1 MEPPHLKLVMLR
13 GPRQGESFQYPPG
26 PAVKIGRLVRGNTL
40 VLKDPGISTKHLS
53 ILTESGQWVLRD
65 LDSSNGTIID
75 GATISPNTPFNLC
88 DGATIKIGERTSIQ
102 VAFVHHHDNAAASVP
117 PEPKRN
123 PARRG
128 RPRKAEV
135 QSIEE
140 NNDNDAEGS
149 EIVPPP
155 ESKRVTRNQKNKKVG
170 FYVSAAVSESGAMD
184 LDAPIQEPK
193 KTRGSR
199 KQKSVV
205 EISDSDSDAVN
216 AAPGE
221 SVAVVEEPKK
231 TRLTRNS
238 KKKESVV
245 EVSDFSAVND
255 PLEKVVVAEPKKT
268 RVTRSSKKKGGVI
281 DEVTDSVVPKEKVAV
296 EKPTETRVSRDS
308 KKGKSLI
315 RSSPA
320 QNSELEVRV
329 ENVEPKETMDGD
341 KRKELEE
348 ECGGQAFEMEEDG
361 KVDEVVEQCA
371 QGSQLE
377 GDKIDDDDDGGGG
390 SDEDGN
396 SGKEGDEDCSVQK
409 EDRDCADL
417 EKMSLGEWFDFL
429 EVHLAKQIIDETEEM
444 IESMKSKA
452 ERLRQYI
459 KQHKTEQQ

>member
-1 MEPPHLKLVMLR
+1 MEPPRLKLLMLR
-13 GPRQGESFQYPPG
+13 GPRQGESFHYPPG
-26 PAVKIGRLVRGNTL
+26 TAVKLGRLVRGNTIA
-40 VLKDPGISTKHLS
+40 LKDPGISTKHLS

-102 VAFVHHHDNAAASVP
+102 VVFVHHHDNAAASVP

-123 PARRG
+123 PLRRG
-128 RPRKAEV
+128 RPRKAQV

-140 NNDNDAEGS
+140 NNNNDAEGS

-155 ESKRVTRNQKNKKVG
+155 ESKRVTRNQKNKIVG
-170 FYVSAAVSESGAMD
+170 FDVAAAVSESGAMD
-184 LDAPIQEPK
+184 LDAPIEEPK
-193 KTRGSR
+193 KARGSR
-199 KQKSVV
+199 KPKSVV

-221 SVAVVEEPKK
+221 GVAVVEEPKK

-245 EVSDFSAVND
+245 QVSDSSAVD
-255 PLEKVVVAEPKKT
+255 DTLEKVVVAEPKKT
-268 RVTRSSKKKGGVI
+268 RVTRSSKKKGGIV
-281 DEVTDSVVPKEKVAV
+281 DEATASVVPKEKVAV
-296 EKPTETRVSRDS
+296 AVEEPTETWVSRDS

-320 QNSELEVRV
+320 QNSEYEVRV

-341 KRKELEE
+341 KSKELEE
-348 ECGGQAFEMEEDG
+348 EYGRQAFEMVEDG
-361 KVDEVVEQCA
+361 KVDEIVEQCA

-377 GDKIDDDDDGGGG
+377 EGDEIDDDGGG

-396 SGKEGDEDCSVQK
+396 SVKEGGEDCSVQK
-409 EDRDCADL
+409 EDRDWADL